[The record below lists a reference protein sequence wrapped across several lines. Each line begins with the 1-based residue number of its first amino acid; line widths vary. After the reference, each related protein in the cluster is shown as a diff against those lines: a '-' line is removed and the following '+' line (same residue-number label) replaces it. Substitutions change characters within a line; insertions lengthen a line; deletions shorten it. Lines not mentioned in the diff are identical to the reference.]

1 MKIQKA
7 KIQLVPFLALFVL
20 LAVTLLMAGCSS
32 EEPTAVPT
40 AVPDAA
46 APPPDTVGPVAVLPE
61 PGEGEPTLEVK
72 VNVNMRSGPGT
83 NYPVQALLSG
93 GQKAILVG
101 ISPDST
107 YYAVSVP
114 VAATEQGW
122 VDVNYALVS
131 NVGDLPVIQPP
142 PPPPTVDFQPPQ
154 PGDPAAT
161 ALVEAHVRTGPG
173 ADFPA
178 YGFADTGDKAL
189 LIGISEDGQWWVV
202 RLNPETVGKGHGWI
216 QVDFV
221 SVENADG
228 LPTIETPPHVEVV
241 PPPPPA
247 AGAPTATATDYV
259 NVRTGPGLNYPVL
272 SVATPGATGEIS
284 GKSADGQW
292 WQVKIPESYGT
303 IGLAWVS
310 AGYVNTSNTDGVP
323 VVDAPAPPD
332 IPGNPPGLLPC
343 VLVSQAPSDYTL
355 VQPGEGF
362 NMSWQVQNTGTDA
375 WDQSTSTVVYLAAA
389 NNTRLSSVD
398 SFGLTKTVGYGDS
411 YEVVVPMTAPAEV
424 GQYGEGWGIVSGE
437 TTVCQ
442 FWNIIQVSE

>member
-1 MKIQKA
+1 
-7 KIQLVPFLALFVL
+7 
-20 LAVTLLMAGCSS
+20 
-32 EEPTAVPT
+32 
-40 AVPDAA
+40 
-46 APPPDTVGPVAVLPE
+46 VA
-61 PGEGEPTLEVK
+61 
-72 VNVNMRSGPGT
+72 
-83 NYPVQALLSG
+83 
-93 GQKAILVG
+93 
-101 ISPDST
+101 
-107 YYAVSVP
+107 
-114 VAATEQGW
+114 
-122 VDVNYALVS
+122 
-131 NVGDLPVIQPP
+131 
-142 PPPPTVDFQPPQ
+142 FQPPQ

-178 YGFADTGDKAL
+178 YGFAKTGDKAL
-189 LIGISEDGQWWVV
+189 LIGNSEDGQWLVL
-202 RLNPETVGKGHGWI
+202 RLNPEYVGKGHGWV
-216 QVDFV
+216 QVDFA

-247 AGAPTATATDYV
+247 PGAPTATATDYV
-259 NVRTGPGLNYPVL
+259 NVRTGPGLNYTVL
-272 SVATPGATGEIS
+272 SVAPPGATGEVS

-292 WQVKIPESYGT
+292 WQVKISASYGT
-303 IGLAWVS
+303 NGLAWVS
-310 AGYVNTSNTDGVP
+310 AGYVSTSNTDGVP

-343 VLVSQAPSDYTL
+343 ALVSQAPLDGTL

-362 NMSWQVQNTGTDA
+362 DMFWQVANTGTEA
-375 WDQSTSTVVYLAAA
+375 WDQSNSTVVYLAAA

-398 SFGLTKTVGYGDS
+398 SFALTKTVGYGDS
-411 YEVVVPMTAPAEV
+411 YEVVVPMTAPAEA